1 MHVLMIDDHVMFL
14 QALKSLLN
22 MLAPDMVIDA
32 ASNADTAVEMASAQ
46 RHDLVLL
53 DWHLEEANESAA
65 VDTIARLRDVGCVA
79 RIVVFSGDTGASLI
93 RTAIDR
99 GAAGFIPKKYSSEL
113 MLSALDVVL
122 KGGIFLPAEAVA
134 TPIAPQAGAG
144 RSPDDA
150 AELQR
155 RLAELTPRQ
164 LDAYRAAARGLP
176 NKLIAR
182 ELGVAEST
190 VKTHLAAV
198 YSVLGVHNRTQAA
211 YQASRGGIRV
221 G

>member
-1 MHVLMIDDHVMFL
+1 
-14 QALKSLLN
+14 
-22 MLAPDMVIDA
+22 
-32 ASNADTAVEMASAQ
+32 
-46 RHDLVLL
+46 
-53 DWHLEEANESAA
+53 
-65 VDTIARLRDVGCVA
+65 
-79 RIVVFSGDTGASLI
+79 
-93 RTAIDR
+93 
-99 GAAGFIPKKYSSEL
+99 

-134 TPIAPQAGAG
+134 TPIAPQASTG
-144 RSPDDA
+144 RPPADT